1 MTDGKFVI
9 ELNANNNLDLLNLL
23 DNNDETGSDY

>member
-23 DNNDETGSDY
+23 DNNDETSSD